1 MKQSLQLKIG
11 QHLAMTPQLQQAIRL
26 LQLSSL
32 ELQAE
37 VQEALESNAM
47 LEVDE
52 EHDIP
57 AAANDLSTENLVD
70 ETTISASRETT
81 LEQPS
86 QADSPPES
94 QETGT
99 HGDAEVNI
107 DGNEIPSE
115 LAVDADWDSIYTNSS
130 SPISQDQGP
139 ASDFDIDSR
148 NTTKETLQDHLNWQL
163 NLTQL
168 SDIDRAIGVEIVD
181 AVGPDGMLTLSLEE
195 IFESLS
201 RSLAPYDLEFDEV
214 QAVLHRIQQFDP
226 LGVAALDLQDALM
239 IQLKALPR
247 TDSVR
252 AALRIVHKHLN
263 LLAAQDL
270 KALKRRTRLKES
282 EITEAILII
291 QSLNPRPGE
300 QLSNSEAEYIVPDV
314 YVSKTEGRWL
324 VELNGESAP
333 KLRIN
338 QDYASLIKRAD
349 TSSTNTYLRDN
360 LQEAKWFL
368 KSLQSRNE
376 TLMKVATKIVELQQQ
391 FLEIGAEGMKPMV
404 LHDIAE
410 AVGMHESTISRV
422 TTHKYMHTPQ
432 GVFELKYFFS
442 SHVGTEGGGECSSTA
457 IRAMIQKLVN
467 SEDAKKPLSD
477 NKIANLLADQGI
489 KVARRTIAKYR
500 ESIGIPSS
508 SDRKRVI

>member
-52 EHDIP
+52 DHDTP
-57 AAANDLSTENLVD
+57 AANDLNTENLVD
-70 ETTISASRETT
+70 ETTISASREAAAD
-81 LEQPS
+81 
-86 QADSPPES
+86 QASA
-94 QETGT
+94 
-99 HGDAEVNI
+99 GDAVSETRSNDEGEVNI
-107 DGNEIPSE
+107 DGSEIPTE
-115 LAVDADWDSIYTNSS
+115 LAVDTDWDSIYTNNSPSS
-130 SPISQDQGP
+130 TQDHGG

-148 NTTKETLQDHLNWQL
+148 NPTKETLQDHLSWQL
-163 NLTQL
+163 NLTPL
-168 SDIDRAIGVEIVD
+168 SDIDRAIGVEIID
-181 AVGPDGMLTLSLEE
+181 AVGPDGMLTTTVEDIFDSLT
-195 IFESLS
+195 L
-201 RSLAPYDLEFDEV
+201 SLAPYDLEFDEV
-214 QAVLHRIQQFDP
+214 EAVLHRIQQFDP
-226 LGVAALDLQDALM
+226 LGVAAIDLQDALM

-282 EITEAILII
+282 EISEAVLII
-291 QSLNPRPGE
+291 QSLNPRPGD
-300 QLSNSEAEYIVPDV
+300 QISNSDAEYIVPDV
-314 YVSKTEGRWL
+314 QVRKIEGRWV
-324 VELNGESAP
+324 VELNSESAP

-349 TSSTNTYLRDN
+349 NSSTNTYLRDN

-422 TTHKYMHTPQ
+422 TTHKYIHTPQ

-457 IRAMIQKLVN
+457 IRAMIQKLVKD
-467 SEDAKKPLSD
+467 EDPKKPLSD